1 MEFRSNLSQKEADLQ
16 DHLLALASRVDKAVC
31 HSVQALKTR
40 SHLLAQEVIRQD
52 QEINQHRYQ
61 IEEEALLLLATQQ
74 PIFSRDLRLIA
85 AVMHIAG
92 ELERMGDYAKGI
104 AKISEMMAGN
114 PPAEAMVNLE
124 KMSEK
129 TGSMLHQALDAFV
142 TRNAASAEAVA
153 QEDDEVDR
161 LYNATYQH
169 LLGVML
175 SDNRQVDL
183 ATLMLWATHNVERL
197 GDRVTNICER
207 IIFVETGRIGES
219 NVKTT
224 V

>member
-1 MEFRSNLSQKEADLQ
+1 
-16 DHLLALASRVDKAVC
+16 
-31 HSVQALKTR
+31 
-40 SHLLAQEVIRQD
+40 
-52 QEINQHRYQ
+52 
-61 IEEEALLLLATQQ
+61 
-74 PIFSRDLRLIA
+74 
-85 AVMHIAG
+85 
-92 ELERMGDYAKGI
+92 MGDYAKGI